1 MEAMKQEPSQTFA
14 KCLLVAITY
23 INIGISVGHTQ
34 ETSPET
40 SMATVLVIGG
50 EENLTS
56 LGGAGQ
62 ILGKRELEDSHVFT
76 VNEALRKVAGVHAR
90 DEEGFGLRPNI
101 AMRGLNPTRSTK
113 ITLLED
119 GLPLA
124 YAPYGDNASYY
135 HPMVDLYERIE
146 VLKGASSL
154 MFGP

>member
-1 MEAMKQEPSQTFA
+1 MTSLFEQSENIMETMKQKPSQTFA
-14 KCLLVAITY
+14 KCLLIAITY
-23 INIGISVGHTQ
+23 VNIGISVGYTQ

-40 SMATVLVIGG
+40 SMATVFVIGG

-62 ILGKRELEDSHVFT
+62 ILGKKELEDSHVFT

-113 ITLLED
+113 ITLL
-119 GLPLA
+119 L
-124 YAPYGDNASYY
+124 S
-135 HPMVDLYERIE
+135 VI
-146 VLKGASSL
+146 
-154 MFGP
+154 